1 MKRDAN
7 LVTLS
12 WEHHDGLVVSFRL
25 QQGLNKN
32 VDTKEMA
39 DYILFTWD
47 TVLEHHFWQE
57 EEILTASL
65 EETERGRELLQTML
79 DDHRYFRERIKQFK
93 LQSSFNP
100 ETIKEFAGRL
110 NQHIRFEEQKL
121 FQYLEETLSPVKL
134 KKIGDFLSEQHKQ
147 SDKCWT
153 DQFWMIKSVK
163 KK

>member
-1 MKRDAN
+1 MKRAKEF
-7 LVTLS
+7 VTLS
-12 WEHHDGLVVSFRL
+12 WEHHDGLVFAFRL
-25 QQGLNKN
+25 QQGLKN
-32 VDTKEMA
+32 AA
-39 DYILFTWD
+39 DQHKMLEYIQYTWD
-47 TVLEHHFWQE
+47 NDLEHHFWQE

-100 ETIKEFAGRL
+100 ETIKEFADRL